1 MAYFRWI
8 LAYIDVLCQL
18 FTFNIQKI
26 DFWVQKWKNFEM
38 LKIFNQAHV
47 WGSSALIMLPHVLG
61 GVCEQRGDPDDDF
74 EYWMAS
80 LPRRGA
86 EIWPD
91 KVFWSKNQKFK
102 KMHFYH
108 LRPSWCIKMV
118 LLGTNSSYVKAY
130 ITVGHFWGIW
140 QEKKSFWAKISQNYN
155 RKKLK
160 SGKPRQA
167 LLGAHFI
174 IQIAVGGSQ
183 FIPNV
188 HKNDGYGPKIVFF
201 GHCRPFGLND
211 LIITQNC
218 KTASVG
224 MAQ

>member
-1 MAYFRWI
+1 MSIVYLKHPKNWF
-8 LAYIDVLCQL
+8 LG
-18 FTFNIQKI
+18 TKG
-26 DFWVQKWKNFEM
+26 KNFEM

-140 QEKKSFWAKISQNYN
+140 QEKNHFEPKISQNYN

-167 LLGAHFI
+167 LFEAHFI
-174 IQIAVGGSQ
+174 ILIAIGGSQ

-201 GHCRPFGLND
+201 GHCWPFGLND

>member
-1 MAYFRWI
+1 MGERALFNPLLILVKISRILTKNWKIPVNWPFYHPFCPPMAYFRWI

-26 DFWVQKWKNFEM
+26 DFWVQKGKNFEM

-140 QEKKSFWAKISQNYN
+140 QGKKSFWAKN
-155 RKKLK
+155 
-160 SGKPRQA
+160 
-167 LLGAHFI
+167 
-174 IQIAVGGSQ
+174 
-183 FIPNV
+183 
-188 HKNDGYGPKIVFF
+188 
-201 GHCRPFGLND
+201 
-211 LIITQNC
+211 
-218 KTASVG
+218 
-224 MAQ
+224 

>member
-1 MAYFRWI
+1 MSIVYLKHPKNWF
-8 LAYIDVLCQL
+8 LG
-18 FTFNIQKI
+18 TKG
-26 DFWVQKWKNFEM
+26 KNFEM

-61 GVCEQRGDPDDDF
+61 CVCEQRGDPDDDF

-86 EIWPD
+86 EISPD
-91 KVFWSKNQKFK
+91 KGFWSKNQKFK

-130 ITVGHFWGIW
+130 VTVGHFWGIW
-140 QEKKSFWAKISQNYN
+140 QEKKYFEPKISQNCS
-155 RKKLK
+155 RKKAKIRKTQTGPLR
-160 SGKPRQA
+160 SP
-167 LLGAHFI
+167 FI
-174 IQIAVGGSQ
+174 IQIAIGGSQ

-188 HKNDGYGPKIVFF
+188 HKYDGYGPKIVFF
-201 GHCRPFGLND
+201 L
-211 LIITQNC
+211 
-218 KTASVG
+218 A
-224 MAQ
+224 

>member
-1 MAYFRWI
+1 MSQTLRRTISPNTVLLFELGWDILLYESLQTKFYLKLTIFFRFWLKILTKNWKIPVNWPFYHPFCPPMAYFRWI

-26 DFWVQKWKNFEM
+26 DFWVQKGKNFEM

-130 ITVGHFWGIW
+130 IAVGHFWGIW
-140 QEKKSFWAKISQNYN
+140 QEKKSFWANK
-155 RKKLK
+155 
-160 SGKPRQA
+160 
-167 LLGAHFI
+167 
-174 IQIAVGGSQ
+174 
-183 FIPNV
+183 
-188 HKNDGYGPKIVFF
+188 
-201 GHCRPFGLND
+201 
-211 LIITQNC
+211 
-218 KTASVG
+218 
-224 MAQ
+224 

>member
-1 MAYFRWI
+1 MQIKFPTQFFSISNTRDTPWSQPVVTEPQTLGERALFNPLLILVKISRILTKNWKIPVNWPFYHPFCPPMAYFRWI

-74 EYWMAS
+74 EYWMAF

-140 QEKKSFWAKISQNYN
+140 QEKKSFWANK
-155 RKKLK
+155 
-160 SGKPRQA
+160 
-167 LLGAHFI
+167 
-174 IQIAVGGSQ
+174 
-183 FIPNV
+183 
-188 HKNDGYGPKIVFF
+188 
-201 GHCRPFGLND
+201 
-211 LIITQNC
+211 
-218 KTASVG
+218 
-224 MAQ
+224 